1 MKKHGRELRLA
12 VCLLALAMCATL
24 LCSCTGKADSY
35 TAAMPVIV
43 VGSDNY
49 PPCWI
54 PPWTKTPPFLP

>member
-43 VGSDNY
+43 VGSDNSTR
-49 PPCWI
+49 PSTI
-54 PPWTKTPPFLP
+54 